1 MPSGEL
7 RTIGITKKNDH
18 VVYWGW
24 RDLCRKFTDCPCK
37 NRKIS
42 YTTQYPQLEPEVSA
56 KNIRLQTDTNGI
68 RCLLNGYPMK
78 RPAYLPRQQISFTT
92 NDVVM
97 NNLRNHVQLIGCL
110 GKEVEYKQLESG
122 NAIARVSLSTK
133 EVYQNGK
140 GERVIDVQWHQLVG
154 WGKIAEIMQVLLA
167 KGKEVAVQGK
177 LTHRTFEDKEGNTR
191 YTTEVIVNEFMLL
204 N

>member
-1 MPSGEL
+1 L
-7 RTIGITKKNDH
+7 A
-18 VVYWGW
+18 YWGW
-24 RDLCRKFTDCPCK
+24 RDLCRKITDYPCK

-42 YTTQYPQLEPEVSA
+42 YITQYPLLEA
-56 KNIRLQTDTNGI
+56 KARSKIIRLQTNTNDI
-68 RCLLNGYPMK
+68 RCLLNGYYLKP
-78 RPAYLPRQQISFTT
+78 PTSLPRQQISFTT

-191 YTTEVIVNEFMLL
+191 YTTEVVVNEFMLL